1 MVDIMYNHFP
11 KKRCYHFLSFM
22 GGVDD
27 FQTFMDVVDHFQ
39 SPKDYRDDLYSLNR
53 VDLFWL
59 GMDDVDYF
67 WSSYIIEIIFNCL
80 EKDQLCKSFSF
91 SQCP

>member
-1 MVDIMYNHFP
+1 MYNHFL
-11 KKRCYHFLSFM
+11 KKHCYHFLSFM

-53 VDLFWL
+53 VDLFL
-59 GMDDVDYF
+59 VRHG
-67 WSSYIIEIIFNCL
+67 
-80 EKDQLCKSFSF
+80 
-91 SQCP
+91 

>member
-1 MVDIMYNHFP
+1 
-11 KKRCYHFLSFM
+11 M

>member
-1 MVDIMYNHFP
+1 MADIMYNHFP

-39 SPKDYRDDLYSLNR
+39 SPKDYRDDLYSLDR
-53 VDLFWL
+53 VDLFL
-59 GMDDVDYF
+59 VRHG
-67 WSSYIIEIIFNCL
+67 
-80 EKDQLCKSFSF
+80 
-91 SQCP
+91 